1 MITDPKKTPEVIYVQ
16 ENMAEKLYGVNQD
29 ENLPGMVKYVRCD
42 IASAALPKGK
52 INLFWELLARLGFWI
67 PCAKYMPPKSLWNWV
82 LISHIDFC
90 IDGGEV
96 RGLLSI
102 GKYSYTNW
110 QWHTDSEDGTKYLR
124 NNCIVSHWHK
134 LPSVR
139 IFKAR
144 KNGKV

>member
-16 ENMAEKLYGVNQD
+16 EDFGKKVYRINQD
-29 ENLPGMVKYVRCD
+29 ENLPGMVKYIRCD

-67 PCAKYMPPKSLWNWV
+67 PCAKYMPPKLLWDWV
-82 LISHIDFC
+82 LISHIDCMSGGLRVLPC
-90 IDGGEV
+90 IGE
-96 RGLLSI
+96 
-102 GKYSYTNW
+102 YSYTTW
-110 QWHTDSEDGTKYLR
+110 QWHTDSKEGTEYLR
-124 NNCIVSHWHK
+124 KYCIVTHWHK